1 MKLKF
6 IVAALGTLMVSQ
18 SFAQSVFEGPFVQGA
33 LGYTNVSP
41 KFNETLTVGQQTA
54 SPQNINADN
63 LSVLTGNV
71 GAGYNFLLAPKFLL
85 GVSVDFMPIASGSAK
100 TTVSFPKLP
109 DVVLPSSIP
118 GSYQM
123 KNPYNISIIP
133 GYELSKAQ
141 VIYGKVSYTGAT
153 VIYSDSVTPATSA
166 NMSGYTLGLGYKQ
179 ALENQLYVFAEGL
192 YTKFQDQT
200 VSMTGPAG
208 ITNFNLTAGASGY
221 TLLVGVGY
229 RF

>member
-1 MKLKF
+1 MKRTL
-6 IVAALGTLMVSQ
+6 IVAALGSLACGNC
-18 SFAQSVFEGPFVQGA
+18 FAQSAFEGPFVQGA

-41 KFNETLTVGQQTA
+41 KFNETLTVGSQTA

-71 GAGYNFLLAPKFLL
+71 GGGYNFLIAPKFLL

-100 TTVSFPKLP
+100 TSISFPNSFG
-109 DVVLPSSIP
+109 VVLPSSIP

-133 GYELSKAQ
+133 GYELSKDQ

-153 VIYSDSVTPATSA
+153 VIYSDAVTPATSA
-166 NMSGYTLGLGYKQ
+166 NMTGYTLGLGYKQ
-179 ALENQLYVFAEGL
+179 ALENKLYVFAEGL

-208 ITNFNLTAGASGY
+208 ISNFTLTAGASGY
-221 TLLVGVGY
+221 TLLVGAGY

>member
-1 MKLKF
+1 MKRTL
-6 IVAALGTLMVSQ
+6 IVAALGSLACGNC
-18 SFAQSVFEGPFVQGA
+18 FAQSAFEGPFVQGA

-41 KFNETLTVGQQTA
+41 KFNETLTVGSQTA
-54 SPQNINADN
+54 SPQNVNADN

-71 GAGYNFLLAPKFLL
+71 GGGYNFLIAPKFLL
-85 GVSVDFMPIASGSAK
+85 GVSIDFMPIASGSAK
-100 TTVSFPKLP
+100 TSISFPNSFE
-109 DVVLPSSIP
+109 VVLPSSIP

-133 GYELSKAQ
+133 GYELSKDQ

-153 VIYSDSVTPATSA
+153 VIYSDAVTPATSA
-166 NMSGYTLGLGYKQ
+166 NMTGYTLGLGYKQ
-179 ALENQLYVFAEGL
+179 ALEYKLYVFAEGL

-200 VSMTGPAG
+200 VSMTGPTG
-208 ITNFNLTAGASGY
+208 ISNFTLTAGASGY
-221 TLLVGVGY
+221 TLLVGAGY

>member
-1 MKLKF
+1 MKRRLIF
-6 IVAALGTLMVSQ
+6 AALSSLVFGN

-33 LGYTNVSP
+33 VGYTNVSP
-41 KFNETLTVGQQTA
+41 TFKETLTVGSQTA

-100 TTVSFPKLP
+100 TTVAFPNSFG
-109 DVVLPSSIP
+109 VVLPSSIP

>member
-6 IVAALGTLMVSQ
+6 IVAALGALTVSQ

-71 GAGYNFLLAPKFLL
+71 GAGYNFLIAPKFLL

-100 TTVSFPKLP
+100 TTVSFPNSFGI
-109 DVVLPSSIP
+109 LPSSIP

-166 NMSGYTLGLGYKQ
+166 NMTGYTLGVGYKQ

-200 VSMTGPAG
+200 VSMAGPAG